1 LQPITEMPVLGLAV
15 MRTDTS
21 LIVALFSLGLLAAL
35 TLLVLGKRVLRG
47 LVERGSRGRTESWII
62 ALGPGPVS
70 EVRTKKLR
78 SLAHEAAHRPGAQE
92 DLLTLLQTG
101 ELPPRDARRGAFVAA
116 LHAGGFVQALPVAC
130 RSRQAVERGRAVLLW
145 ARLGL
150 TGAERAIAPLIADP
164 DPDVRAAAT
173 QALAICRS
181 EEAAWI
187 LLGALREGHMAPE
200 RVVERLGGEWAAA
213 PLLRAMRQL
222 SYAPVR
228 PWIAE
233 ALGLTGDSRAEPLL
247 ITMLRRGG
255 EEHRIRACRAL
266 GRLSRRTSFTALVT
280 ALGDA
285 SASVRAQAARALA
298 DLGDARS
305 VGPLVSLLDDD
316 AWWVRARAADALRAL
331 GEPGLTAL
339 AHCAADHPD
348 LFARERAAEALG
360 LEPEAGRAA
369 DGAQK
374 AAIA

>member
-1 LQPITEMPVLGLAV
+1 

-35 TLLVLGKRVLRG
+35 TALVLGKRIIRALA
-47 LVERGSRGRTESWII
+47 ERNSSRRRAAWIA
-62 ALGPGPVS
+62 ALGIGSVPDMHMG
-70 EVRTKKLR
+70 ELR
-78 SLAHEAAHRPGAQE
+78 RLGGQAARRPAAQE
-92 DLLTLLQTG
+92 DLLALLESG
-101 ELPPRDARRGAFVAA
+101 AMPPRGARREPFEAA
-116 LHAGGFVQALPVAC
+116 LHRAGFVGALASAF
-130 RSRQAVERGRAVLLW
+130 RSRSAVARGRAALLW

-150 TGAERAIAPLIADP
+150 TGAERGIAPLIADP

-187 LLGALREGHMAPE
+187 LLGALRDGHMAPE
-200 RVVERLGGEWAAA
+200 RVVERLGGAWAAL

-222 SYAPVR
+222 SYSRVR
-228 PWIAE
+228 PWLAE

-255 EEHRIRACRAL
+255 EEQRIRACRAL
-266 GRLSRRTSFTALVT
+266 GRLSRPTSLTVLVT

-316 AWWVRARAADALRAL
+316 AWWVRARAADALRGL

-360 LEPEAGRAA
+360 FEPEAGRAA